1 MSLESNIL
9 RDTFGC
15 FTTGVCVVTVLA
27 KSEGDKPR
35 GITVNSF
42 SSVSLDPPLLLWSL
56 QNNSASYQ
64 YFAGCEKFAVNILS
78 RDQQAL
84 SEYYAR
90 RSGEEGMLPE
100 HYHRGKEGLPLI
112 NGAIAAF
119 ECHLETT
126 YEAGDHQILIGR
138 IKQVYTA
145 TDEPPL
151 LFYRGAYHSLGEQTQ
166 R

>member
-1 MSLESNIL
+1 MSLEQTIL
-9 RDTFGC
+9 RNTFGC
-15 FTTGVCVVTVLA
+15 FATGVCVVTTSA
-27 KSEGDKPR
+27 NGDGEKPR

-56 QNNSASYQ
+56 QNNSASYK

-78 RDQQAL
+78 RNQQAL
-84 SEYYAR
+84 SEFYAR
-90 RSGEEGMLPE
+90 NSEEGLLPE
-100 HYHRGKEGLPLI
+100 HCHQGKYGLPLI

-138 IKQVYTA
+138 IKKVYTA

-151 LFYRGAYHSLGEQTQ
+151 LFYRGGYHSLGGKDGV
-166 R
+166 